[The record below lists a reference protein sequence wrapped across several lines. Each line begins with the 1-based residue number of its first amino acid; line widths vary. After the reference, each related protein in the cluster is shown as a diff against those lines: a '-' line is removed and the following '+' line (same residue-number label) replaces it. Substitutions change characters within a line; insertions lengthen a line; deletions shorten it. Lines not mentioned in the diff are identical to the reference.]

1 MLIMIFRLFRE
12 NHSVPN
18 FHAIALNNE
27 VFKSLI
33 FNDMK

>member
-1 MLIMIFRLFRE
+1 MLIMIFRE

-18 FHAIALNNE
+18 FHAIVLNNE